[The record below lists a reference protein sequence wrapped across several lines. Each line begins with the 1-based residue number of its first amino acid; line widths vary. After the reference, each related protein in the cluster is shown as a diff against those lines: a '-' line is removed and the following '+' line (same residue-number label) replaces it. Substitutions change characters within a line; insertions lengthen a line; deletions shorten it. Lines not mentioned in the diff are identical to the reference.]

1 MTSWLNEL
9 SQKKNTTSFLL
20 DVNDPPEGL
29 LKSSAASFQFSF
41 VQPETQPTQEETFG
55 IDKDAN
61 EFTIDFA
68 SLLSSDPQDS
78 KKMPIQVN
86 CTLSDLVNGESSAV
100 FKSVLAEL
108 SDQGSKPVINV
119 EGLIES
125 EVEQRAAFN
134 LDAPEFKLPVQ
145 TSPKKAI
152 TIRSPDEP
160 TQEIKLP
167 TREIKPPTQEIKLP
181 TQTVFDFKPRQE
193 PAFEIP
199 KQAKPIT
206 IRAPGDLS
214 KKINLDAPEFKP
226 TKNHVGINLNAAV
239 FEPPK
244 KSVGVYQNGL
254 FIPTVKP
261 SLN

>member
-1 MTSWLNEL
+1 MTSWDSNHWLNEL
-9 SQKKNTTSFLL
+9 SQKKDTTSFLL

-41 VQPETQPTQEETFG
+41 VQPDTQPTQEETFG
-55 IDKDAN
+55 INKDAS

-68 SLLSSDPQDS
+68 SLLSSSPNDS
-78 KKMPIQVN
+78 KTKPIQVN
-86 CTLSDLVNGESSAV
+86 CTLSDLVNGESSVV

-108 SDQGSKPVINV
+108 SGQESEPVITF
-119 EGLIES
+119 EELIES
-125 EVEQRAAFN
+125 ETKQRAAFN
-134 LDAPEFKLPVQ
+134 LNAPEFKPPVQ

-160 TQEIKLP
+160 TQESKLP
-167 TREIKPPTQEIKLP
+167 TR
-181 TQTVFDFKPRQE
+181 TVFDFKPRQE

-239 FEPPK
+239 FEPSK
-244 KSVGVYQNGL
+244 KSAGVYQNGL